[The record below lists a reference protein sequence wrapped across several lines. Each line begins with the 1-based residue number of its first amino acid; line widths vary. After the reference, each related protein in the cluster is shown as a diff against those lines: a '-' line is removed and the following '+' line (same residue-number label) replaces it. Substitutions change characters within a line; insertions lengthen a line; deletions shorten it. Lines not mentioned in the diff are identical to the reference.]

1 MLRSSQQVPLSPFQI
16 VIHFKNFGELKYFQV
31 WLKLYKKILKFI
43 MSILCVDNQ
52 NYPFLWSCQNVK
64 RTSPLR
70 SSHRDDQKTYMKR
83 LIRGPDKEVMPRE
96 DALLLKASTR
106 VGSSDTRRE
115 FWQTSEVPTFVG
127 SFDPTSDSTSDRPNT
142 LGLLLLAVLV
152 VTKR

>member
-1 MLRSSQQVPLSPFQI
+1 
-16 VIHFKNFGELKYFQV
+16 
-31 WLKLYKKILKFI
+31 
-43 MSILCVDNQ
+43 
-52 NYPFLWSCQNVK
+52 VK

-115 FWQTSEVPTFVG
+115 F
-127 SFDPTSDSTSDRPNT
+127 
-142 LGLLLLAVLV
+142 
-152 VTKR
+152 